1 MRRRVI
7 FSLIMGG
14 LVAAA
19 LALTRSQVSAQS
31 VPDPCDF
38 ITGGGFIFRPDD
50 GARANF
56 GAHGGCKNGEFW
68 GHVNYVDHGGF
79 GGATPFHVDSVE
91 ITGYLMDENVP
102 NSRDIC
108 GFARTNTGETHVRF
122 RVRMVDNGEGTN
134 ATAKDRFGI
143 RVATT
148 PEYLVPTQPLGDGD
162 PGGGD
167 VKLHK
172 HNTSNFL
179 NGNPSEIDMCGG
191 LENPDAGPTPP
202 PPGD

>member
-1 MRRRVI
+1 
-7 FSLIMGG
+7 
-14 LVAAA
+14 
-19 LALTRSQVSAQS
+19 
-31 VPDPCDF
+31 
-38 ITGGGFIFRPDD
+38 
-50 GARANF
+50 
-56 GAHGGCKNGEFW
+56 
-68 GHVNYVDHGGF
+68 
-79 GGATPFHVDSVE
+79 
-91 ITGYLMDENVP
+91 
-102 NSRDIC
+102 
-108 GFARTNTGETHVRF
+108 
-122 RVRMVDNGEGTN
+122 MVDNGEGTN

-148 PEYLVPTQPLGDGD
+148 PEYLVPTQPLGDDD

-202 PPGD
+202 PPPPGD